1 MFAKLSF
8 IFIVVYVI
16 AAGLGQTVQLQQ
28 PKKKCG
34 NGRWKTRNVKGNLW
48 GMPVVTAP
56 LADEGNAYPA
66 APVM

>member
-8 IFIVVYVI
+8 IFIVVYVV
-16 AAGLGQTVQLQQ
+16 AAGLGQTVQFQQ
-28 PKKKCG
+28 PKKCG
-34 NGRWKTRNVKGNLW
+34 GGRWKTRNVKGNMW
-48 GMPVVTAP
+48 GSPVVQAP